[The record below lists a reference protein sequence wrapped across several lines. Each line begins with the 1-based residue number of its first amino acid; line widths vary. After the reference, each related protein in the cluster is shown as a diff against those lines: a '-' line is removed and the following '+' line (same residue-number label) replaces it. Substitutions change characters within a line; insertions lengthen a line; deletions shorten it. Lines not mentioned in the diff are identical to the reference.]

1 MTKKILIGLAPLLAV
16 AAFAVMPAFA
26 QAQTRAYGTCETGEP
41 QEFPPCPEGE
51 KKFTAFTTTV
61 KVRDEKAIGS
71 GNFILTDT
79 VTGAKVECE
88 TFKSFGTDKNVGG
101 VGMSEDTLIFDH
113 CFTLFEGKKCKVNTA
128 GAGAGVIAGVV
139 TDEVLAGGVTV
150 KIKIKSGFKLVFSGP
165 PPVGCLPTGTVI
177 GTVTGTATGAQAAGG
192 NVLVFAAAP
201 GLLLGTDASTI
212 TGSSETYTEGTDKPV
227 VIN

>member
-51 KKFTAFTTTV
+51 RNFAAFTTTV

-113 CFTLFEGKKCKVNTA
+113 CFTLVGTTKCKVNTA
-128 GAGAGVIAGVV
+128 GAGAGVIVGVV

-150 KIKIKSGFKLVFSGP
+150 KIKIKSGFALVFSGVP
-165 PPVGCLPTGTVI
+165 AGCPASGTVI
-177 GTVTGTATGAQAAGG
+177 GTVTGTATGAQAAGS
-192 NVLVFAAAP
+192 NVLVFTAAT
-201 GLLLGTDASTI
+201 GLLLKGDASTI

>member
-113 CFTLFEGKKCKVNTA
+113 CFLAGTTKCKVNTA
-128 GAGAGVIAGVV
+128 GAGAGVIVGVV

-150 KIKIKSGFKLVFSGP
+150 KIKIKSGFTLVFSGVP
-165 PPVGCLPTGTVI
+165 AGCPASGTVI
-177 GTVTGTATGAQAAGG
+177 GTVTGTATGAQAAGS
-192 NVLVFAAAP
+192 NVLVFTAAP
-201 GLLLGTDASTI
+201 GLLLGKDASTI